1 MSRRALVLGGSIAG
15 LLAARA
21 LADHVEEV
29 VIVERDDV
37 VGVRGVRK
45 GVPQGSHVH
54 GLLARGQQSLED
66 YFPGFTEEARAA
78 GVPTAD
84 LGELRWFFN
93 GKRLAPA
100 TTGLTC
106 VSADRPVL
114 EHLIR
119 ERVRAVPNVTLREGE
134 EVSSLA
140 FDDAGRTVLGAMVAP
155 RGTDRCTMVQA
166 DVVVDALGRGS
177 PVARW
182 LHDAGYD
189 RPEEETVKIDLSY
202 TSRHYEFD
210 DESVLRGDMSINPVS
225 CPQFPRG
232 AFFSR
237 VQDGGSLVS
246 LTGVMGDHPTT
257 DEAGFMAWAR
267 SMEVPDVHEVMAAG
281 RPVDDPVQFR
291 FPKSIRRRFDRMSDF
306 PAHLLIVGDAMCS
319 FNPVY
324 GQGMTVA
331 ALESEL
337 IGRLASEGEISGEE
351 YFARAAELLDGPWAA
366 STGGDFAFLGTELPA
381 EVQEANA
388 FIAQVQEAAAHDPV
402 VTRAFMRVTGLVDPP
417 GTLASDEIAE
427 RVLAPNPMGMS

>member
-15 LLAARA
+15 LLTARA
-21 LADHVEEV
+21 LADHFDEV

-37 VGVRGVRK
+37 VGVRGVRR
-45 GVPQGSHVH
+45 GVPQGAHVH
-54 GLLARGQQSLED
+54 GLLARGQQALEE
-66 YFPGFTEEARAA
+66 YFPGFTREARRA

-100 TTGLTC
+100 ETGLTC

-114 EHLIR
+114 EHLVR
-119 ERVRAVPNVTLREGE
+119 ERVRALPGVILREGQ
-134 EVSSLA
+134 EVSSLV
-140 FDDAGRTVLGAMVAP
+140 FDDTRRTVLGAMVAP
-155 RGTDRCTMVQA
+155 RGTDRREMVQA

-182 LHDAGYD
+182 VHDAGYG

-210 DESVLRGDMSINPVS
+210 DESVLRGDLSINPVS

-246 LTGVMGDHPTT
+246 LTGVMGDHPAT
-257 DEAGFMAWAR
+257 DEEGFLAWAR
-267 SMEVPDVHEVMAAG
+267 SMEVPDVYEVMEAG

-291 FPKSIRRRFDRMSDF
+291 FPKSVRRRFDRMSDF

-337 IGRLASEGEISGEE
+337 IGELAGKGEIESGE
-351 YFARAAELLDGPWAA
+351 YFARAAQLLDGPWAA
-366 STGGDFAFLGTELPA
+366 STGGDHAFLGTELPE
-381 EVQEANA
+381 EVRQANA
-388 FIAQVQEAAAHDPV
+388 FIAQVHEAATHDPV
-402 VTRAFMRVTGLVDPP
+402 VTRAFMRVAGLVDPP
-417 GTLASDEIAE
+417 EALMSAEISE
-427 RVLAPNPMGMS
+427 RVLAPNPIGLP